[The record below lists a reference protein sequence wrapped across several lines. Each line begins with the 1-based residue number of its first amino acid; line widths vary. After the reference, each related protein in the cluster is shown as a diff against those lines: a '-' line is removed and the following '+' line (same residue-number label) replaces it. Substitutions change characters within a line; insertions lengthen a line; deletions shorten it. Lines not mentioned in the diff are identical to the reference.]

1 MEGKVLGEFH
11 GDYFTYGA
19 GVIGWILWVRIK
31 QLWHHDIIELFVIG
45 TIEIQNSH
53 DGTILYLS
61 GDPLQPWCT
70 PNLFAW
76 RHIRNWARRA
86 NRRNQARIME
96 RVAFSLCRR
105 GELSKHT
112 LQESSFVI
120 CLPSWPFCFFWWFLV
135 RKFTITTLQWWQ
147 VWLGH
152 WVSQWPGFEAFAIW
166 HPLRCGSI
174 YQPGYWSRTT
184 RRSLC
189 VRYHGNT
196 FAWMLLRLKGE

>member
-1 MEGKVLGEFH
+1 MV
-11 GDYFTYGA
+11 
-19 GVIGWILWVRIK
+19 
-31 QLWHHDIIELFVIG
+31 
-45 TIEIQNSH
+45 
-53 DGTILYLS
+53 LYLS

-120 CLPSWPFCFFWWFLV
+120 ACLAGPFAFFGDFWCEGLQLQHYSGDRYGWVTESHNGLV
-135 RKFTITTLQWWQ
+135 LRPLRSDILYDVGQSINPGIDLGQLEGAFVFGIMAIL
-147 VWLGH
+147 WLGCCRG
-152 WVSQWPGFEAFAIW
+152 WRVSNKRNNLVDF
-166 HPLRCGSI
+166 
-174 YQPGYWSRTT
+174 
-184 RRSLC
+184 
-189 VRYHGNT
+189 
-196 FAWMLLRLKGE
+196 

>member
-1 MEGKVLGEFH
+1 MV
-11 GDYFTYGA
+11 
-19 GVIGWILWVRIK
+19 
-31 QLWHHDIIELFVIG
+31 
-45 TIEIQNSH
+45 
-53 DGTILYLS
+53 LYLS

-120 CLPSWPFCFFWWFLV
+120 ACLAGPFAFLV
-135 RKFTITTLQWWQ
+135 IFGAKVYNYNTTVVTGMVGWVTESHNGLVLRPLRSDILYDVGQSINPGIDLGQ
-147 VWLGH
+147 LEGAFVFGIMAILWLGCCRG
-152 WVSQWPGFEAFAIW
+152 WRVSNKRNNLVDF
-166 HPLRCGSI
+166 
-174 YQPGYWSRTT
+174 
-184 RRSLC
+184 
-189 VRYHGNT
+189 
-196 FAWMLLRLKGE
+196 